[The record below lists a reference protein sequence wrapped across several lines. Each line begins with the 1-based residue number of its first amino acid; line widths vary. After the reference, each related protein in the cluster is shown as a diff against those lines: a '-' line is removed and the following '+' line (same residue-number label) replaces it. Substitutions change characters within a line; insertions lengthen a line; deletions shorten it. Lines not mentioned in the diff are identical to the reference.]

1 MCLCLLIYLY
11 TNVCMV
17 IYESVN
23 SHVCMR
29 LGLLNYLA
37 STCDC
42 HGECE
47 AGIDQVL
54 RCGFVQGRNSCEPV
68 EQYEQH
74 DDPLPMQGIVGRER
88 PAFFLKC
95 MYVCIYALYHILPS
109 IVLMLFPGP

>member
-1 MCLCLLIYLY
+1 MYVLLYLNVFMY
-11 TNVCMV
+11 TNLFVYKFM
-17 IYESVN
+17 YG
-23 SHVCMR
+23 VCMR

-37 STCDC
+37 STCDR

-74 DDPLPMQGIVGRER
+74 DDPLPMQGIVGRKW

-95 MYVCIYALYHILPS
+95 MYVCIYALYHGLPS
-109 IVLMLFPGP
+109 VVLMLFPGP